1 MLEGFKINCFPL
13 NRSIRISIHLPKD
26 YNNTSRYYPV
36 IYCLDGQNLYKD
48 EESYRDKAFHLEEM
62 IEKLSEAGKDAIFIG
77 IAAASHPERREKE
90 YQETILAD
98 FITSSIH
105 PYLSSRYR
113 MNHYIYALGCAKACY
128 TALLLNQNELFKG
141 ALLFAPE
148 FEMDKVNEI
157 SLPNSNLCYIYVGKQ
172 ELDGLC
178 LSNATYLKNRF
189 SDVELQF
196 DENKIHNEEAWRPHL
211 LSALNYLVL

>member
-1 MLEGFKINCFPL
+1 
-13 NRSIRISIHLPKD
+13 
-26 YNNTSRYYPV
+26 
-36 IYCLDGQNLYKD
+36 
-48 EESYRDKAFHLEEM
+48 
-62 IEKLSEAGKDAIFIG
+62 
-77 IAAASHPERREKE
+77 
-90 YQETILAD
+90 
-98 FITSSIH
+98 
-105 PYLSSRYR
+105 R